1 MLKMTRKASLDLDE
15 IFQHYKE
22 LVGAEQAEAIVDDV
36 MAESQALERCSAL
49 DTTHPQN
56 MPAVRELA
64 LKRWPF
70 LTTYH
75 VTPGSI
81 QILSFLH
88 RNGQP
93 INQPLEPSTDVWVRS
108 SVDVSG
114 LRCYQKTI
122 DGLTYNVPRGISREV
137 RSAVWVVR
145 IVRDKRVILQS
156 RFADATFGSTLGALE
171 AASIH
176 LKHSGHACLE
186 QDILQLDEHAAV
198 HWRKRSGVGLCAV
211 SYVTSNGPGRG
222 ETFFI
227 STWKRVESGRGLDKF
242 RAKLVET
249 LACSHALQHDL
260 AQVPEPVLKHL
271 EIQAKKLMASASFE
285 AFVEAGKRKAERI
298 AVGEYVDSLR

>member
-22 LVGAEQAEAIVDDV
+22 RVGTEQAEAIIVDV
-36 MAESQALERCSAL
+36 MAESLALERSSAWNTASL
-49 DTTHPQN
+49 QD

-75 VTPGSI
+75 VTPESV
-81 QILSFLH
+81 QILRFLH

-93 INQPLEPSTDVWVRS
+93 VNQPLEARTDVWVQS

-145 IVRDKRVILQS
+145 VVRDKRVMLQS
-156 RFADATFGSTLGALE
+156 RFADAAFGSTLGALE

-176 LKHSGHACLE
+176 LKHSGHAWLE
-186 QDILQLDEHAAV
+186 EDILQLDEHCTV

-211 SYVTSNGPGRG
+211 SYVTSTGPGRG
-222 ETFFI
+222 ETFFV

-249 LACSHALQHDL
+249 LACSHALQHGLDQ
-260 AQVPEPVLKHL
+260 APEPVLKRL
-271 EIQAKKLMASASFE
+271 QVQAAKLMTSAAFQ
-285 AFVEAGKRKAERI
+285 AFVQAGRRKAERI
-298 AVGEYVDSLR
+298 AVGEYVDSLK